1 MIFWSNMMRIVK
13 NILGVFVLIGMLTS
27 PAFGSAGPTPTGASN
42 QPSAGV
48 KQSPRPVPD
57 PIDHL
62 PEQVQRDILAWRTRL
77 QGVKVLKI
85 TTEIDETWARVYELQ
100 ADGSPTQT
108 RRERF
113 NFHTWMTPDTV
124 WAVAFGYK
132 GDVPDTEKPIYQ
144 MYWSGTDRT
153 VWERMWIEK
162 KQAYRARK
170 YSCEDPY
177 GPEEP
182 GFVEFTKGCIF
193 VSSIHSAL
201 AGGTHLAD
209 RSIGTRSMAFYRH
222 PNLAMVPPDPRQ
234 AGVWLDVFSE
244 SVPRNESTEPGR
256 FYRRQDF
263 MLLARNEKGEPE
275 LREWRTL
282 KLADGKEGGRK
293 PTEVAGTRRFQFDF
307 YDQAPPELEATV
319 RAFVAD
325 VEAGVAAQPAGE
337 GTPPAT
343 ASPTPP

>member
-1 MIFWSNMMRIVK
+1 MRTVK
-13 NILGVFVLIGMLTS
+13 NILGAFALIGMLTS
-27 PAFGSAGPTPTGASN
+27 AAYGSAGPTPTGASN

-62 PEQVQRDILAWRTRL
+62 PEQVQEGILVWRARL
-77 QGVKVLKI
+77 QEAKVLKV
-85 TTEIDETWARVYELQ
+85 TTETDETWARVYELQ
-100 ADGSPTQT
+100 PDGSPKLT

-113 NFHTWMTPDTV
+113 IFHSWMTPDTV

-132 GDVPDTEKPIYQ
+132 GDVPDTDKPIYQ
-144 MYWSGTDRT
+144 MYWSGEEHK
-153 VWERMWIEK
+153 VWERTWIER

-182 GFVEFTKGCIF
+182 GFLEFTKGCIF

-201 AGGTHLAD
+201 AGGTDLAD

-222 PNLAMVPPDPRQ
+222 PNLAMVPPDPKQ
-234 AGVWLDVFSE
+234 AGIWLDVFSE
-244 SVPRNESTEPGR
+244 SVPRNEIPEPGR
-256 FYRRQDF
+256 LYRRQDF
-263 MLLARNEKGEPE
+263 MLLARNQKGEPE

-282 KLADGKEGGRK
+282 KLADGKEGGKK
-293 PTEVAGTRRFQFDF
+293 PTEVTGTRRFHYDF
-307 YDQAPPELEATV
+307 YEQAPPELEATV

-325 VEAGVAAQPAGE
+325 VDAGVAAQPAE
-337 GTPPAT
+337 GVPA
-343 ASPTPP
+343 APDSPTHP